1 MARALPKQYI
11 DKGKVW
17 TVFIGSAASLFIL
30 TVAAE
35 NNGSWFPAIAR
46 ANAAMAQAR
55 KKAEQVSARTLVVR
69 SVALCCILLHVS
81 AI

>member
-35 NNGSWFPAIAR
+35 NNGAWFPAIAR

-55 KKAEQVSARTLVVR
+55 KRAEQVR
-69 SVALCCILLHVS
+69 LLFS
-81 AI
+81 LM

>member
-55 KKAEQVSARTLVVR
+55 KKAEQVSA
-69 SVALCCILLHVS
+69 
-81 AI
+81 